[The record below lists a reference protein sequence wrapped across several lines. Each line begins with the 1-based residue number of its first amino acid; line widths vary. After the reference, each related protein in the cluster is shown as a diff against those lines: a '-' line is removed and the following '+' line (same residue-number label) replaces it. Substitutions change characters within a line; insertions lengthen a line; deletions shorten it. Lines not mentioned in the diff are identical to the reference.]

1 MKKVFALVLAAV
13 MLMSV
18 AAMAEGVASKPG
30 VPTVVSVDPDTVNAA
45 VDANSDAVKT
55 IADGIQEVGMEEAF
69 SSVLD
74 NAADYDCAALVEVSL
89 DGAEG
94 AVVLGLS
101 VPGVTADSEVAVM
114 LGLFDGENVE
124 WSEVEVVSVE
134 DGVVTVSFTAEQV
147 AAIAAGTAVI
157 AILTK

>member
-18 AAMAEGVASKPG
+18 AAMATDSVVAA
-30 VPTVVSVDPDTVNAA
+30 PTVLSVDPDTVTAT
-45 VDANSDAVKT
+45 VDASSEAVKT
-55 IADGIQEVGMEEAF
+55 IASGIEEVGMEEAF
-69 SSVLD
+69 GSVLE
-74 NAADYDCAALVEVSL
+74 NAADYNCAALVEVSL
-89 DGAEG
+89 EGAEG
-94 AVVLGLS
+94 AVVVSLS
-101 VPGVTADSEVAVM
+101 VPGVTADSEVVVM